1 MSSSEKKLKVFLSY
15 SRADASFADELAGG
29 LEWAGYA
36 VTIDR
41 ASIVE
46 GEDWRK
52 RLGALIADADT
63 VVFLLSP
70 HSAQSKICAWEVDE
84 AIRLSKRIIP
94 VLVERTGDIPVPPPL
109 AVLNYVRFDANDD
122 GRPRSFIG
130 ALRGLQRALDTDL
143 DWLREHTRLMARAT
157 EWELAGRTE
166 SRLLRGDDIAA
177 ARRWSAERS
186 KDAPQLTE
194 LHLAFIQA
202 SEAADRE
209 RTDQERK
216 RLEETASAQA
226 ERALA
231 LDERERA
238 VKTVARRTLLGI
250 AGTSVFALGA
260 GATGYWALRAE
271 RQSLQLRTQ
280 EETARKAL
288 ADKQSELAKLRDL
301 TRDEAAWRSSGVAD
315 APLEIVR
322 PPAGG
327 GDAGAAEPTWAVRR
341 VAADR
346 QAHTGA
352 GTTVAI
358 IDSGIDVT
366 HPAFAGIELV
376 QKDYTGEGNG
386 DRFGHG
392 TMMASLIA
400 GRNVAGR
407 RYGFAPGISRL
418 VIIKFI
424 GSTGAAGEDTLP
436 LLLDWAL
443 SFDGGSVDV
452 VCMGFGMSTVSAIEQ
467 DAKMG
472 GKARSAVSRTLSSFA
487 QAYRTTEGIITAAAA
502 TGKGSLIFAPAG
514 NDNSAGEE
522 VRVNSPTSM
531 AKGVIS
537 VAAAEERPEG
547 LAIASYSN
555 RGATLAAPG
564 SKVVG
569 ARPGGALTEMSG
581 TSIACA
587 VAAGTA
593 ALWWGML
600 RKEAGAGKVS
610 ADMVWSRMK
619 AAVRTDAFAPGITPM
634 DRGLGLVQ
642 APRAG

>member
-1 MSSSEKKLKVFLSY
+1 
-15 SRADASFADELAGG
+15 
-29 LEWAGYA
+29 
-36 VTIDR
+36 
-41 ASIVE
+41 
-46 GEDWRK
+46 
-52 RLGALIADADT
+52 
-63 VVFLLSP
+63 
-70 HSAQSKICAWEVDE
+70 VDE
-84 AIRLSKRIIP
+84 ATRLSKRIIP
-94 VLVERTGDIPVPPPL
+94 VLIARTSDIPVPARL
-109 AVLNYVRFDANDD
+109 AALNYVRFDPQDD
-122 GRPRSFIG
+122 GRTRSFIG

-166 SRLLRGDDIAA
+166 SRLLRGADVDA
-177 ARRWSAERS
+177 ARRWAAERP
-186 KDAPQLTE
+186 KDAPELTE

-202 SEAADRE
+202 SEAAERE

-226 ERALA
+226 ERARA

-250 AGTSVFALGA
+250 AGTSVFAIGA

-271 RQSLQLRTQ
+271 RQSLLLRAQ
-280 EETARKAL
+280 EETARTAL
-288 ADKQSELAKLRDL
+288 ADKQSELTKLRDL
-301 TRDEAAWRSSGVAD
+301 TRDEAAWRSGSVAD
-315 APLEIVR
+315 SPLEIVR
-322 PPAGG
+322 PPPSGS
-327 GDAGAAEPTWAVRR
+327 DAGAAEPTWAVRR
-341 VAADR
+341 VGADR
-346 QAHTGA
+346 QAYTGA
-352 GTTVAI
+352 GVTVAI

-407 RYGFAPGISRL
+407 RHGLAPGISRL
-418 VIIKFI
+418 VMIKFI
-424 GSTGAAGEDTLP
+424 GNTGSAQMDSLP
-436 LLLDWAL
+436 FALDWAL

-452 VCMGFGMSTVSAIEQ
+452 VCMGFGMNTVDAIVQEVK
-467 DAKMG
+467 AA

-487 QAYRTTEGIITAAAA
+487 QAYRTTEGIITAAAVS
-502 TGKGSLIFAPAG
+502 GKGSLIFSPAG
-514 NDNSAGEE
+514 NGNGPGEE
-522 VRVNSPTSM
+522 VRVNSPTAI

-547 LAIASYSN
+547 LAITSYSN
-555 RGATLAAPG
+555 TAATLAAPG
-564 SKVVG
+564 DKVMG
-569 ARPGGALTEMSG
+569 ARPGGTLTEMSG

-593 ALWWGML
+593 ALWWEML
-600 RKEAGAGKVS
+600 RKAPGPGKVS
-610 ADMVWSRMK
+610 SDMVWSRMK
-619 AAVRTDAFAPGITPM
+619 SAVRTDVFVSGVKEM

-642 APRAG
+642 APRAV